1 MLSRRIAD
9 IYTSLY
15 NFHKM
20 NFIFRSALFLFT
32 MILFTSCG
40 STKIEQQVILNHPEP
55 LRISRSKVKALKPQ
69 ILVFTKTAGYRH
81 GAIEKGVETI
91 RELGLKNNFEV
102 TQTED
107 SLQFNIINLK
117 KYQLV
122 LFLST
127 TKDVLGEDQQ
137 QAFKTY
143 INNGGSF
150 MGVHAATDT
159 EYEWPWY
166 GELVGAYFVSHPEQQ
181 EARINVVDG
190 GHGSTSHLDD
200 TWMHFDEWYNF
211 KDINSDLN
219 VLLMLDESSYLG
231 GINGDNHPIAW
242 YHEFDGGRAFYT
254 GLGHTKAAYDDPNFR
269 QHLLGG
275 IEWCL
280 KR

>member
-1 MLSRRIAD
+1 MKI
-9 IYTSLY
+9 
-15 NFHKM
+15 
-20 NFIFRSALFLFT
+20 IFKSILVVLTIVLFG
-32 MILFTSCG
+32 SCG
-40 STKIEQQVILNHPEP
+40 SSKINQQVDLHYPEP
-55 LRISRSKVKALKPQ
+55 LKTSQKKLAALKPQ

-81 GAIEKGVETI
+81 EAIEKGVETLK
-91 RELGLKNNFEV
+91 ELGLENNFEI
-102 TQTED
+102 TQTEH
-107 SLQFNIINLK
+107 SLQFNAGHLK

-127 TKDVLGEDQQ
+127 TQDVLGEEQQ
-137 QAFKTY
+137 NAFRSY

-166 GELVGAYFVSHPEQQ
+166 GKLVGAYFLNHPKQQ
-181 EARINVVDG
+181 EAKIMVVDKNNPA
-190 GHGSTSHLDD
+190 TAHLED

-211 KDINSDLN
+211 KNINPDLN
-219 VLLMLDESSYLG
+219 VLMSLDETSYEG
-231 GINGDNHPIAW
+231 GKNGDNHPIAW

-254 GLGHTKAAYDDPNFR
+254 GLGHTLASYDNPKFR

-275 IEWCL
+275 IAWCL